1 MEIRGDKGEVLG
13 QRQVGRVFVDGPSV
27 MNGYFNDDA
36 ATADALKNG
45 WLDTG
50 DLGYWI
56 GLDLVI
62 VGRAKDMMIVN
73 GRNVWPQ
80 DIEWTVEHL
89 DGLRSGDSAAIVLT
103 HTDGNERPTVLV
115 QCRLSDVSERS
126 KLISEVRTKVQEAS
140 GIQCDI
146 ILVPARSLP
155 KTTSG
160 KLARGRAKT
169 MFMAGEI
176 PRLDIAS

>member
-1 MEIRGDKGEVLG
+1 MQQQARLA
-13 QRQVGRVFVDGPSV
+13 GRPLDAGFWI
-27 MNGYFNDDA
+27 DDE
-36 ATADALKNG
+36 
-45 WLDTG
+45 
-50 DLGYWI
+50 
-56 GLDLVI
+56 LVI

-80 DIEWTVEHL
+80 DIEWTVEHM
-89 DGLRSGDSAAIVLT
+89 DGLRSGDSAAIVLVNN
-103 HTDGNERPTVLV
+103 DGNEKPTVLV
-115 QCRLSDVSERS
+115 QCRLSDAVERS
-126 KLISEVRTKVQEAS
+126 KLAVEVRTKVQEAS

-146 ILVPARSLP
+146 ILVQARSLP
-155 KTTSG
+155 KTSSG